1 MVPVFLFVID
11 IFVNFF
17 KGYYEKGVLVN
28 EPFLCAHHYFY
39 GRFLLDLITIITFM
53 IAVFLYFRYLEYIS
67 LIRVVR
73 MGNRYVTDIEEN
85 FNLQERWGTGILT
98 LIKLICFLFLSIHF
112 IACLWI
118 VVGTYACCDEGI
130 KGHLD
135 PDSWM
140 QAAKIQN
147 SPWHE

>member
-1 MVPVFLFVID
+1 MIQLVPVFLFVID

-28 EPFLCAHHYFY
+28 EPFLCANHYFY

-85 FNLQERWGTGILT
+85 FNL
-98 LIKLICFLFLSIHF
+98 
-112 IACLWI
+112 
-118 VVGTYACCDEGI
+118 
-130 KGHLD
+130 
-135 PDSWM
+135 
-140 QAAKIQN
+140 
-147 SPWHE
+147 